1 MGKLEGM
8 LSVFYERYPNR
19 YLLLKTMVKHK
30 LKFTKWV
37 DGGVE

>member
-19 YLLLKTMVKHK
+19 YLLKTMVKHK